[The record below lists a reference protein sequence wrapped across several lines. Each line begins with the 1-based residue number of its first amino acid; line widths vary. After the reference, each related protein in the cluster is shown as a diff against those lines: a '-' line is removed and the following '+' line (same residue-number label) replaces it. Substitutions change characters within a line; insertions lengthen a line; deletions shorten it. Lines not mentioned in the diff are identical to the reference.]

1 MSEEEVDTN
10 TRPDAVNFVMT
21 NITKASSQL
30 QVELDKLREALQRV
44 NDDALDGQEIGENL
58 ETLIQSLGD
67 LIIQLSFVY
76 LRERR

>member
-21 NITKASSQL
+21 NITEASTQL

-44 NDDALDGQEIGENL
+44 NDDALYGQEIGENL

-76 LRERR
+76 LGERH